1 MGSPFVFFFYTCIIM
16 NSSINFNYK
25 LLLVTVKIG
34 YEFSSRVL
42 SSEFQSIKSFISKFF
57 PKYFFCIG
65 HLSSETV
72 RPFENLSR
80 CSVCQI
86 IYMFFHSEDGVPL
99 SLRRGVRGEAK
110 ILFVKFPS
118 AAAHELFCFPLP
130 GLRFHDGQYTLAAHL
145 SDKEKRCGANIPRLP
160 CYAVLPAPIKILLL
174 FYIFPGPLRIVFS
187 ERDTFARCGSKQPHP
202 ASPLPSPKEREESP
216 KKY

>member
-130 GLRFHDGQYTLAAHL
+130 GLRFQDGQYTLAAHL

-160 CYAVLPAPIKILLL
+160 NNCFFGKGYICSMRIKATSSRLTPALSKGEGGIPEEVLRRSL
-174 FYIFPGPLRIVFS
+174 S
-187 ERDTFARCGSKQPHP
+187 
-202 ASPLPSPKEREESP
+202 ASR
-216 KKY
+216 